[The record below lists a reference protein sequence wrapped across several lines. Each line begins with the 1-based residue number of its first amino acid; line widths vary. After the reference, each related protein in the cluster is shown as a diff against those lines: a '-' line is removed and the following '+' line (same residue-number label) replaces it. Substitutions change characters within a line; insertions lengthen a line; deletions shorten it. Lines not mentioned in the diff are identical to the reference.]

1 MRDVTRLLRGCDT
14 HFELLHHL
22 WVYGLALVVS
32 LMVFNPTYGWVN
44 LAVVP
49 IQVAFLGG
57 IIALAELPLMLALSL
72 LWGIGAALVARVWKS
87 ATKTI

>member
-1 MRDVTRLLRGCDT
+1 
-14 HFELLHHL
+14 
-22 WVYGLALVVS
+22 
-32 LMVFNPTYGWVN
+32 
-44 LAVVP
+44 VVP